1 VALANPEL
9 EWMRAPVEPVSR
21 DEVEQRIGPTGD
33 AVELLGGGLANRTI
47 RVGRERVL
55 RIYRGLDEDSTS
67 RDPSVVAK
75 EAALAS
81 RHWRAFRTPRVLS
94 RGPDFLVLEYLEH
107 SPLCEPHG
115 SAVGR
120 ALAEIHAITY
130 PSIGFLGE
138 DLTVTR
144 PLGDGDFTPRLY
156 GHTQRADAC
165 PLIETAL
172 AARIA
177 RFLDAEPLA
186 ARDAVDVPVLT
197 HSDFKTSNVHWG
209 VDGRPVILDWEFAW
223 SGSRYI
229 DLGQLLRWQPP
240 APFVRDFEAAY
251 IAGGGVLFSDWRRFA
266 ELVDLGS
273 LLGLYCNPAARTTD
287 HVVRRIVETIER

>member
-1 VALANPEL
+1 LPLPNPEL
-9 EWMRAPVEPVSR
+9 EWMRAPTQLVSR
-21 DEVEQRIGPTGD
+21 DEVERRIGPTGD
-33 AVELLGGGLANRTI
+33 ALQLLGGGMSNVNI
-47 RVGRERVL
+47 RVGRARVL
-55 RIYRGLDEDSTS
+55 RIYRGLDESSLD
-67 RDPSVVAK
+67 RDPSIVGK

-81 RHWRAFRTPRVLS
+81 RDWRAFRTPRVLA
-94 RGPDFLVLEYLEH
+94 RGPDFLVFEYLEH
-107 SPLCEPHG
+107 SPLSEPHG

-120 ALAEIHAITY
+120 ALAEIHAVTY
-130 PSIGFLGE
+130 PAIGFLGE
-138 DLTVTR
+138 NLTVTR
-144 PLGDGDFTPRLY
+144 PLGDGDFTPRMY
-156 GHTQRADAC
+156 GHSQLADAG

-177 RFLDAEPLA
+177 RFLDTEPLA

-223 SGSRYI
+223 SGSRYV
-229 DLGQLLRWQPP
+229 DLGQLLRWQPSE
-240 APFVRDFEAAY
+240 PFVRDFEAAY
-251 IAGGGVLFSDWRRFA
+251 IAGGCLLFADWRRFA

-273 LLGLYCNPAARTTD
+273 LLGLYRNPAARTTD